1 MNTSEQLPPSSN
13 TAGDFA
19 IEPLSPDFGFYLR
32 TTELLAECHSPVQ
45 HIEIVQTPLFG
56 RAMRIDGCFM
66 TSEQDEFFY
75 HEPMVHLPAITHG
88 DPHQAL
94 VVGGGDGGAAYNLLC
109 YPNMERV
116 VLAELDRDVISMSQ
130 TWLPKVHRGA
140 FDDPRLEL
148 HLGDGRVFT
157 ESCQNQF
164 DQIVLDLTDPF
175 GPAISLYTR
184 DFYRACQRAL
194 KPGGVLS
201 LHIQSPIYRSTT
213 MARLLASLRDVFG
226 VVRPYLQYVPLYG
239 TLWAM
244 AMASDS
250 ADPLLLSADEV
261 DARLA
266 QNGLTDLKLYSGGTH
281 HAMLNLPPFVQALLA
296 EPARPIDDGDSLE
309 DVSLDPREIGNLK
322 LIQI

>member
-1 MNTSEQLPPSSN
+1 MSTSERPPSPSST
-13 TAGDFA
+13 TANFA
-19 IEPLSPDFGFYLR
+19 VEPLSPDFGFYLR
-32 TTELLAECHSPVQ
+32 TTELLAERHSPVQ

-88 DPHQAL
+88 DPRQAL
-94 VVGGGDGGAAYNLLC
+94 VVGGGDGGAAYNLLR

-116 VLAELDRDVISMSQ
+116 VLAELDRDVIDIAR

-148 HLGDGRVFT
+148 HLGDGRAFT
-157 ESCQNQF
+157 ENCKNQF

-175 GPAISLYTR
+175 GPAILLYTR
-184 DFYRACQRAL
+184 DFYRTCRRAL

-201 LHIQSPIYRSTT
+201 LHIQSPIYRGPT

-250 ADPLLLSADEV
+250 ADPLLLPADKV

-266 QNGLTDLKLYSGGTH
+266 QNSLTDLKLYSGGTH
-281 HAMLNLPPFVQALLA
+281 HAMLNLPPFVQALLS
-296 EPARPIDDGDSLE
+296 EPAHPIDDGDSLD

-322 LIQI
+322 LIQT

>member
-1 MNTSEQLPPSSN
+1 MSTSERHLTPSST
-13 TAGDFA
+13 TANFA
-19 IEPLSPDFGFYLR
+19 VEPLSPDFGFYLR
-32 TTELLAECHSPVQ
+32 TIELLAERHSSVQ

-56 RAMRIDGCFM
+56 RTMRIDGCFM

-88 DPHQAL
+88 DPRQAL
-94 VVGGGDGGAAYNLLC
+94 VVGGGDGGAAYNLLR
-109 YPNMERV
+109 YSNMERV
-116 VLAELDRDVISMSQ
+116 VLAELDHDVIDMAR
-130 TWLPKVHRGA
+130 TWLPNVHRGA

-148 HLGDGRVFT
+148 QLGDGRAFT
-157 ESCQNQF
+157 ENCKNQF

-175 GPAISLYTR
+175 GPAILLYTR
-184 DFYRACQRAL
+184 DFYRACRRAL

-201 LHIQSPIYRSTT
+201 LHIQSPIYRGPI
-213 MARLLASLRDVFG
+213 MARLLTSLRDVFG

-250 ADPLLLSADEV
+250 ADPLRLSADEV

-266 QNGLTDLKLYSGGTH
+266 QNGLTDLKLYNGGTH
-281 HAMLNLPPFVQALLA
+281 HAMLNLPPFVQALLSK
-296 EPARPIDDGDSLE
+296 PAHPINDGDSLD
-309 DVSLDPREIGNLK
+309 DVSLDPRGMGNLK

>member
-1 MNTSEQLPPSSN
+1 MNTPERPPASSRP
-13 TAGDFA
+13 TEDFA
-19 IEPLSPDFGFYLR
+19 VEPFSSDFGFYLR
-32 TTELLAECHSPVQ
+32 TTELLAERHSPVQ

-88 DPHQAL
+88 DPRQAL
-94 VVGGGDGGAAYNLLC
+94 IVGGGDGGAAYNLLR

-116 VLAELDRDVISMSQ
+116 VLAELDRDVIDMARA
-130 TWLPKVHRGA
+130 WLPKVHRGA
-140 FDDPRLEL
+140 FDDPRLKL
-148 HLGDGRVFT
+148 QLGDGRAFT
-157 ESCQNQF
+157 ETCQNQF

-175 GPAISLYTR
+175 GPAIPLYTR
-184 DFYRACQRAL
+184 NFYRACQRAL

-201 LHIQSPIYRSTT
+201 LHVQSPIYRSSM

-250 ADPLLLSADEV
+250 TDPLLLSADEI
-261 DARLA
+261 DARLE
-266 QNGLTDLKLYSGGTH
+266 QNGLIDLKLYSGGTH
-281 HAMLNLPPFVQALLA
+281 HAMLNLPPFVQALLS
-296 EPARPIDDGDSLE
+296 EPAHPIDDGDSLD
-309 DVSLDPREIGNLK
+309 DVSLDPQEAGKLK
-322 LIQI
+322 LIRI